1 MSQQP
6 VQPQPEKQDQ
16 SNWAAQALLV
26 DTMRQLQRRVGR
38 LTAAVLLMTLL
49 LILTVASVFGSL
61 ANYFG
66 GDATLYGGSTVGAAL
81 LGFGL
86 GYAAG
91 RLRGR

>member
-1 MSQQP
+1 MSQAI
-6 VQPQPEKQDQ
+6 QPQPDKQEQ

-26 DTMRQLQRRVGR
+26 DTLRQLHKRVGA
-38 LTAAVLLMTLL
+38 LTAAVLLMALM
-49 LILTVASVFGSL
+49 LILTAASVFGSL

-91 RLRGR
+91 LLRRR

>member
-1 MSQQP
+1 MTQP
-6 VQPQPEKQDQ
+6 IQPQTENHQQ
-16 SNWAAQALLV
+16 SDWASQALLI
-26 DTMRQLQRRVGR
+26 DAIRQLRRRVGG
-38 LTAAVLLMTLL
+38 LTAAVLLMTLF
-49 LILTVASVFGSL
+49 LIVTVASVFGSL

-81 LGFGL
+81 LGFAL

>member
-1 MSQQP
+1 MSES
-6 VQPQPEKQDQ
+6 VRPQPDNQQQTD
-16 SNWAAQALLV
+16 WAAQAMLV
-26 DTMRQLQRRVGR
+26 DTLRRLQRQVGG
-38 LTAAVLLMTLL
+38 LTAAVLLMALM